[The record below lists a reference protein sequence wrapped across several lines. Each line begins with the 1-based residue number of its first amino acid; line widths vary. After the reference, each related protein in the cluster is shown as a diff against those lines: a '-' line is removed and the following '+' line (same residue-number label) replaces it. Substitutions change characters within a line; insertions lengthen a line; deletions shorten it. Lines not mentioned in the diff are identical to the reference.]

1 MRLFVVVVL
10 LTMLKSPFAIAA
22 DPPPVNLVFKAA
34 TKHGYQLA
42 ELLQAAARES
52 KAVYEDNGRALFLI
66 LDEVELAKRARTVA
80 THGDGMFADLLKE
93 PRWTRACGIR
103 GPEYVLATFD
113 DRSGTPTDWTRK
125 AMVARG
131 QQVGVVYGRHDAYTG
146 LLLNALA
153 KRYQVKFTQSDAFF
167 DGYAVSRLVE
177 NRGGLALIT
186 TQSLNNANFR
196 RRGITPSLFL
206 GEKST
211 NDVPSVTQLG
221 THLGFE
227 APFPSRFAALYIR
240 ADQGV
245 ELTKMAEAVCAR
257 APAKPL
263 DVPALKQREEQL
275 IAWARAAYEP
285 R

>member
-1 MRLFVVVVL
+1 MKLIVAVL
-10 LTMLKSPFAIAA
+10 IVTMLGSPLAVAA
-22 DPPPVNLVFKAA
+22 DPPPVNLQFKARTMHA
-34 TKHGYQLA
+34 YRLA
-42 ELLQAAARES
+42 DLLQSAARAS

-66 LDEVELAKRARTVA
+66 FDEVAFAKRAQAAASRGVQVFT
-80 THGDGMFADLLKE
+80 DLLNE
-93 PRWTRACGIR
+93 PRWRRACGIR
-103 GPEYVLATFD
+103 GSEYVLATFD

-125 AMVARG
+125 AMLARG
-131 QQVGVVYGRHDAYTG
+131 KQVGVVYGRHDAYTG

-153 KRYQVKFTQSDAFF
+153 RRYQVKFTQLNSFF

-196 RRGITPSLFL
+196 RRGVTASLFL

-211 NDVPSVTQLG
+211 NDVPSVAQLG

-227 APFPSRFAALYIR
+227 APFPGRFAALFIR
-240 ADQGV
+240 ADQGK
-245 ELTKMAEAVCAR
+245 ELTKMAEGVCAR
-257 APAKPL
+257 APEKPL
-263 DVPALKQREEQL
+263 DVSALKRREEQL